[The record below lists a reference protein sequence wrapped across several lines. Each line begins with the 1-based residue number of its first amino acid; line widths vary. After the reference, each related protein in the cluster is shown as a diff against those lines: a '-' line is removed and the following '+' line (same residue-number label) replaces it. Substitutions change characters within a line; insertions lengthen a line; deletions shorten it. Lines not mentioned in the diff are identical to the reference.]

1 MSKFDIVGFLAENK
15 LTESGR
21 KERVHF
27 GETELSR
34 VGMKLLNEMQIK
46 ADPDAESLPM
56 EEWDSD
62 DLMGDQEN
70 EMDFIDDNPDVNIE
84 EAGYTDD
91 DDDFGIDDEFDF
103 SAGDSMVNR
112 LAGGDK
118 RAKKAFDKT
127 NDVDFDEP
135 ETPEFSDSADDDE
148 FEEPEQMSD
157 KPNANAQPGLSSQ
170 LKYDPQQVEFDM
182 DDEELDDFLNGFRR
196 PQVAVKVLQRALD
209 QAKAEMEDS
218 LAVKKFY
225 LVLDNG
231 FYKTSA
237 FRKGNVIATIRKKA

>member
-1 MSKFDIVGFLAENK
+1 MSKFDIVGFLVENK
-15 LTESGR
+15 LTETGR
-21 KERVHF
+21 EERVHF
-27 GETELSR
+27 GETKLNR
-34 VGMKLLNEMQIK
+34 AGMKLLSEMQMK
-46 ADPDAESLPM
+46 ADPDAEILPM
-56 EEWDSD
+56 
-62 DLMGDQEN
+62 
-70 EMDFIDDNPDVNIE
+70 E

-91 DDDFGIDDEFDF
+91 DDFGGEDEFDF

-127 NDVDFDEP
+127 IDVDFDEP
-135 ETPEFSDSADDDE
+135 ETPEFSDSVDDGE
-148 FEEPEQMSD
+148 FEEPEQLSD
-157 KPNANAQPGLSSQ
+157 EPNANAQPGLSSQ

-182 DDEELDDFLNGFRR
+182 DTEELDDFLNGFKR

-209 QAKAEMEDS
+209 QAQAEMEDN
-218 LAVKKFY
+218 LVMKKFY

-237 FRKGNVIATIRKKA
+237 FRKGNVIATIRKKAA